1 MINQVFCIGE
11 KVLSY
16 ISRGVTIC
24 N

>member
-11 KVLSY
+11 KVVSY